1 MTNEVKVEIA
11 PWLSQALGKKSKVTM
26 TEQIRKDES
35 LKSLLERIAV
45 KYDGFGAIIYDIP
58 GGTIYDTVV
67 IFVNNRP
74 VTSDLKVKIKGG
86 DTIVV
91 TPFYSGG

>member
-1 MTNEVKVEIA
+1 MTNEVTIEIA
-11 PWLSQALGKKSKVTM
+11 PWLSQAFGKKSKVTV
-26 TEQIRKDES
+26 TQQIRTEES

-45 KYDGFGAIIYDIP
+45 KHDGFGAMIYDIP
-58 GGTIYDTVV
+58 RGTTYNNVV

-74 VTSDLKVKIKGG
+74 VPSDLSVKIKGG

>member
-1 MTNEVKVEIA
+1 MTNEVTIEIA
-11 PWLSQALGKKSKVTM
+11 PWLSQSFGKKSKATI

-45 KYDGFGAIIYDIP
+45 KHDGFGSMIYGIAR
-58 GGTIYDTVV
+58 GTIYDTVV

-86 DTIVV
+86 DTIIV

>member
-1 MTNEVKVEIA
+1 MTTEVTIEIV
-11 PWLSQALGKKSKVTM
+11 PWLSQALGKKSKVTV
-26 TEQIRKDES
+26 TEQIRKDER
-35 LKSLLERIAV
+35 LKSLLERMAV
-45 KYDGFGAIIYDIP
+45 KHDGFGAMIYDIP
-58 GGTIYDTVV
+58 RGTTYNTVV

-74 VTSDLKVKIKGG
+74 VTSDLSVKIKGG

>member
-1 MTNEVKVEIA
+1 MTNEVTIEIA
-11 PWLSQALGKKSKVTM
+11 PWLSQAFGKKSKVTM
-26 TEQIRKDES
+26 TKQIRKDES
-35 LKSLLERIAV
+35 LKSLLQRIAA
-45 KYDGFGAIIYDIP
+45 KHDGFGAMIYNIP
-58 GGTIYDTVV
+58 RGTTYNTVV

-74 VTSDLKVKIKGG
+74 VTSDLSVKIKSG

>member
-1 MTNEVKVEIA
+1 MTNEVKIEIT
-11 PWLSQALGKKSKVTM
+11 PWLSQAFGKKSKITM

-45 KYDGFGAIIYDIP
+45 KHYGFGAMIYDMP
-58 GGTIYDTVV
+58 SGTLYDAVV
-67 IFVNNRP
+67 IFVNNRL
-74 VTSDLKVKIKGG
+74 VTSDLKVTIKGG

-91 TPFYSGG
+91 TPLYSGG

>member
-1 MTNEVKVEIA
+1 MTPEVTIEIA
-11 PWLSQALGKKSKVTM
+11 PWLSQALGKKSKISM
-26 TEQIRKDES
+26 TEQIGKGES
-35 LKSLLERIAV
+35 LKSLLERMAI
-45 KYDGFGAIIYDIP
+45 KHDGFGAMIYCIP
-58 GGTIYDTVV
+58 RGTIDDAVV

-74 VTSDLKVKIKGG
+74 VPPDLNVNIKGG

>member
-1 MTNEVKVEIA
+1 MTPEVTIEIA
-11 PWLSQALGKKSKVTM
+11 PWISQALGKKSKVTM

-35 LKSLLERIAV
+35 LKSLLERIAE
-45 KYDGFGAIIYDIP
+45 KHDGFGAMIYCIP
-58 GGTIYDTVV
+58 RGTIDDAVV

-74 VTSDLKVKIKGG
+74 VLPDLNVKIKGG

>member
-1 MTNEVKVEIA
+1 MTNEVKIEIS
-11 PWLSQALGKKSKVTM
+11 PWFSQSFGKKSKVTM

-45 KYDGFGAIIYDIP
+45 KHDGFGAMIYDISR
-58 GGTIYDTVV
+58 GTIYDAVV
-67 IFVNNRP
+67 IFVNNKP
-74 VTSDLKVKIKGG
+74 VTSDLKIKIKIG

>member
-1 MTNEVKVEIA
+1 MTNEVTIEIV
-11 PWLSQALGKKSKVTM
+11 PWLSQALGKKSKIIM

-35 LKSLLERIAV
+35 LKSLLEKIAI
-45 KYDGFGAIIYDIP
+45 KHDGFGAMIYDISR
-58 GGTIYDTVV
+58 GTLYDAVV

-74 VTSDLKVKIKGG
+74 VTSDLKEKIKGG